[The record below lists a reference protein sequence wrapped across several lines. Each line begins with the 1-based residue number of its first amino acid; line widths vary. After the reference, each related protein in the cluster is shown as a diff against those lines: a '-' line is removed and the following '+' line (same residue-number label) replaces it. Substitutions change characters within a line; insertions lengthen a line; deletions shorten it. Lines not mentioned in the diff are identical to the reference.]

1 MFKYFFED
9 FMNLNKKL
17 LAGLAVTLSLTTPI
31 QANAGIFKKVVKG
44 GLIIGA
50 GVVAYKI
57 IQKLNI
63 GSVTQNLS
71 NYPDN
76 VVPYLTKNP
85 GDIPKVKDDLEK
97 IFNDPE
103 MTPEKVEPPTK
114 YFIIAQTL
122 DDNFGTDVNK
132 GPWEPYFPGAK
143 ENSVQKPNATTSKPS
158 VIAVSQ
164 ENEDLLEKNMTESG
178 YGNKPQG
185 FKAFHI
191 VGDNNRAKTILIAT
205 GIDVNSA
212 INGVY
217 ISQQD
222 YNKLKNSA
230 DYLESSYQQIKSV
243 HDKTKNKIAVENKL
257 RDLNKELSK

>member
-1 MFKYFFED
+1 
-9 FMNLNKKL
+9 MNFTKSL
-17 LAGLAVTLSLTTPI
+17 LTRVAITFSLIMPM
-31 QANAGIFKKVVKG
+31 QAQAGIFKKVVKG

-50 GVVAYKI
+50 GVVAYKV

-76 VVPYLTKNP
+76 VVPYLKENP
-85 GDIPKVKDDLEK
+85 DAVPKVKDDLEK

-114 YFIIAQTL
+114 YIILAQTL

-132 GPWEPYFPGAK
+132 GPWGPYFPGAQG
-143 ENSVQKPNATTSKPS
+143 NSTQSTDASASKPS
-158 VIAVSQ
+158 VTVVSK
-164 ENEDLLEKNMTESG
+164 ENEDLLEKNMVDAG
-178 YGNKPQG
+178 YGDKPNG

-191 VGDNNRAKTILIAT
+191 VGDNNKAKSILMAT
-205 GIDVNSA
+205 GIDINSA

-217 ISQQD
+217 VSEKD
-222 YNKLKNSA
+222 YKDLKNSYE
-230 DYLESSYQQIKSV
+230 YLDNSYKQIKSV
-243 HDKTKNKIAVENKL
+243 YDKTKNKVAVENKL

>member
-1 MFKYFFED
+1 
-9 FMNLNKKL
+9 MNFTKSL
-17 LAGLAVTLSLTTPI
+17 LTRVAITFSLIMPM
-31 QANAGIFKKVVKG
+31 QAQAGIFKKVVKG

-50 GVVAYKI
+50 GVVAYKV

-76 VVPYLTKNP
+76 VVPYLKENP
-85 GDIPKVKDDLEK
+85 DAVPKVKDDLEK

-114 YFIIAQTL
+114 YIILAQTL

-132 GPWEPYFPGAK
+132 GPWGPYFPGAQG
-143 ENSVQKPNATTSKPS
+143 NSTQSTDASASKPS
-158 VIAVSQ
+158 VTVVSK
-164 ENEDLLEKNMTESG
+164 ENEDLLEKNMVDAG
-178 YGNKPQG
+178 YGDKPNG

-191 VGDNNRAKTILIAT
+191 VGDNNKAKTILMAT
-205 GIDVNSA
+205 GIDINSA

-217 ISQQD
+217 VSEKD
-222 YNKLKNSA
+222 YKDLKNSYE
-230 DYLESSYQQIKSV
+230 YLDNSYKQIKSV
-243 HDKTKNKIAVENKL
+243 YDKTKNKVAVENKL